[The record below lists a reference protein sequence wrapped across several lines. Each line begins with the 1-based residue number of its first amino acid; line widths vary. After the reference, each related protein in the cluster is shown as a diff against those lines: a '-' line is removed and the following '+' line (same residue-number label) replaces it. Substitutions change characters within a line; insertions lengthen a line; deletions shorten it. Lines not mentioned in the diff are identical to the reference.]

1 MFAVEWF
8 GISLRSANPVGM
20 GRPYPPVL
28 ASDPAGAGSCHEITP
43 FVAVPSGPENRDIF
57 GTLAFWHGEHRM
69 LPRNADADPLT
80 NSGSGM
86 VADRPGIERID
97 DRLGRASTDDIS
109 LPPLAVAEE
118 ETDVG
123 LAQRGT
129 GEAAIVR
136 RETEI

>member
-8 GISLRSANPVGM
+8 GVSLRSAAPVGM
-20 GRPYPPVL
+20 GRRYPPVP

-43 FVAVPSGPENRDIF
+43 FVAVPSGPENRDTF
-57 GTLAFWHGEHRM
+57 GTLTLLYGEVRM
-69 LPRNADADPLT
+69 SARNADADPLT
-80 NSGSGM
+80 NRGGGM

-136 RETEI
+136 GETEI